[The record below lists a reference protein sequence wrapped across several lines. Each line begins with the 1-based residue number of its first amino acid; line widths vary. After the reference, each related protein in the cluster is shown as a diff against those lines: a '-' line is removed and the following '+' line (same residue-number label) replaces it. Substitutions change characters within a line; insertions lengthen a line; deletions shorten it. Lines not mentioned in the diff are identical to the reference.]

1 MEDFELSKA
10 MQEALVTTRFATDTV
25 ERHVKS
31 IRDFEEEGV
40 MTMDQGFVIQ
50 LDDGSEFQIT
60 VVKSR

>member
-10 MQEALVTTRFATDTV
+10 MQEALVTTRFVTDAV

-40 MTMDQGFVIQ
+40 MTMDQGFVVQ